1 LTKTLKP
8 GVDGNLFNTIKAT
21 YKTPALTPYSM
32 VKAYKF
38 SLKLE
43 TRKGCSLLPLLFN
56 TVPEV
61 LVKSIRQGKETKG
74 IQTGKEKVKFCL

>member
-1 LTKTLKP
+1 
-8 GVDGNLFNTIKAT
+8 
-21 YKTPALTPYSM
+21 M